1 MQNNTHQDI
10 TKNPVSNDKEVQ
22 DLLDKLFMTLKSA
35 GMSDEDLLDLGQQ
48 IVEISSNRMMAYLMT
63 RLTEDEFNKWDAESK
78 NVSELEMMD
87 MLDKIIFGKTGE
99 HIEEIHNRITIAMIK
114 SSIKFVVD
122 EPALIKKISEKN
134 LTDEQIDELIKQ
146 VANGD
151 TSGLDNL

>member
-1 MQNNTHQDI
+1 MQNNTPQDI

-63 RLTEDEFNKWDAESK
+63 RLTEDEFNKWDADSK

>member
-1 MQNNTHQDI
+1 MQNNTPQDI

>member
-1 MQNNTHQDI
+1 MQNNTPQDI

-114 SSIKFVVD
+114 SSIKFV
-122 EPALIKKISEKN
+122 
-134 LTDEQIDELIKQ
+134 
-146 VANGD
+146 
-151 TSGLDNL
+151 

>member
-1 MQNNTHQDI
+1 MQNNTPQDI

-63 RLTEDEFNKWDAESK
+63 RLTEEEFNKWDADSK